1 MAPDTYEILSL
12 FMRYVFVLMGFII
25 LWRAYRG
32 LRKDQRYY
40 RSEMKRL
47 PDAGFVGEMVDLD
60 SEQVFPLPREGV
72 IGSGRQADIV
82 VNGRGARR
90 RMADLT
96 FVDGK
101 GLRIQPLCRGRFYL
115 DGEAFTRPVYALH
128 GSVLRIQNTYFKVRL
143 FAGLEVPE
151 RTAPVLPVPETEDD
165 RDYDPFDGI
174 AWTNY
179 SYGGEAGAASEEEP
193 GGDDEVVWPEGRGG
207 RDGYE

>member
-1 MAPDTYEILSL
+1 MAPETYEILSL
-12 FMRYVFVLMGFII
+12 FMRYVFALMGFII
-25 LWRAYRG
+25 LWRAYRW

-72 IGSGRQADIV
+72 IGSGRQADII

-96 FVDGK
+96 FVEGK
-101 GLRIQPLCRGRFYL
+101 GLRIEPLCRGQFYL

-151 RTAPVLPVPETEDD
+151 RTAPVLPGPEEDAP
-165 RDYDPFDGI
+165 DYDPFDGI
-174 AWTNY
+174 AWTSY
-179 SYGGEAGAASEEEP
+179 SYGGDEAPAGETDD
-193 GGDDEVVWPEGRGG
+193 GDDDVVWPGGRSG
-207 RDGYE
+207 RDGNE